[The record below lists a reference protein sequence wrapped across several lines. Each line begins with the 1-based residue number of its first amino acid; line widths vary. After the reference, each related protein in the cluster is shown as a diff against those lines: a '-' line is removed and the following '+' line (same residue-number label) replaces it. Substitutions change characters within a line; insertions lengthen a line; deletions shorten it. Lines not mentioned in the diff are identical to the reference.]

1 MQVDKGIRKFE
12 EATDPSRPLSKVRIG
27 EDEL

>member
-1 MQVDKGIRKFE
+1 MQVDKGIRQFE
-12 EATDPSRPLSKVRIG
+12 EATDPARPLSKVRIG